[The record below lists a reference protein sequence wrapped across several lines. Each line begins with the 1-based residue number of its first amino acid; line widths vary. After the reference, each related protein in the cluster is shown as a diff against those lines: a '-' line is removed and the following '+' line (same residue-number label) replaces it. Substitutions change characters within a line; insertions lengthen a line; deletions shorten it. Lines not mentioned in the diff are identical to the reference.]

1 MFVGVRCGSGR
12 SPEPFGGFECHARFP
27 AYAASRFGSRL
38 RVQSARVVVRL
49 AAGAGSITPW
59 RVDALYWRSRSVPSS
74 SFAPRL
80 APVPK
85 RLGDVA
91 TSETSDMDYSVSD
104 ASAEPSGRDEPLP
117 SVSVTELAG
126 DWGQFSRL
134 PRYADGSG
142 RSPGTLGQNAALPIG
157 QGSAYTAIM
166 SIEQI
171 AAEALRLPPKDRAV
185 LAESLWES
193 LVDPFKVPAWTDDA
207 EAVALA
213 TERDRQLET
222 GQVLPISHEEM
233 MFRLRR

>member
-1 MFVGVRCGSGR
+1 
-12 SPEPFGGFECHARFP
+12 
-27 AYAASRFGSRL
+27 
-38 RVQSARVVVRL
+38 
-49 AAGAGSITPW
+49 
-59 RVDALYWRSRSVPSS
+59 
-74 SFAPRL
+74 
-80 APVPK
+80 
-85 RLGDVA
+85 
-91 TSETSDMDYSVSD
+91 
-104 ASAEPSGRDEPLP
+104 
-117 SVSVTELAG
+117 
-126 DWGQFSRL
+126 
-134 PRYADGSG
+134 
-142 RSPGTLGQNAALPIG
+142 
-157 QGSAYTAIM
+157 M